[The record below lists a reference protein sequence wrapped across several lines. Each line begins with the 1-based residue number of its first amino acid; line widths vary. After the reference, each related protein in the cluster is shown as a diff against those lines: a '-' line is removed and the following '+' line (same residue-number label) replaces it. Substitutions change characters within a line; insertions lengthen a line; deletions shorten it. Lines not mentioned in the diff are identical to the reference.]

1 MYIMLALQKAVS
13 IMLVGIIESDFSII
27 IIIIFNVFVKKSK
40 FRLEIQSVHYR
51 EKINFQEE

>member
-1 MYIMLALQKAVS
+1 
-13 IMLVGIIESDFSII
+13 MLVGIIESDFSIII